1 MSDTRA
7 LLLPLIALLGAAVA
21 CPTEVEYGV
30 RRGIL
35 EYFGY
40 PADVTVPDTVPVN
53 TPASIVVTTYTGG
66 CNFAKAFE
74 EVSVEGLLAVVEPYD
89 SVNVRATVCR
99 AILRIFGHTVE
110 LRFGQQGTATVRVV
124 GLRVS
129 EDGGTET
136 VMTVER
142 TIVVN

>member
-1 MSDTRA
+1 MSNKRT

-21 CPTEVEYGV
+21 CPTEVEYEV
-30 RRGIL
+30 RRGTL
-35 EYFGY
+35 EYYGF

-53 TPASIVVTTYTGG
+53 TPAPIVVKTYGGG
-66 CNFAKAFE
+66 CIFAKASE

-89 SVNVRATVCR
+89 SVRVATVCR
-99 AILRIFGHTVE
+99 ANLRTFSHTADVQ
-110 LRFGQQGTATVRVV
+110 FDQQGTATVRVV
-124 GLRVS
+124 GLFVS
-129 EDGGTET
+129 EYGGIES